1 MTKYDFDSWDE
12 EAASAAIARIAETQT
27 AFRYLIDAE
36 DLIVELPSKKIAKL
50 PLSVTARDMLQVAE
64 LEQRGEAALLM
75 QLLDNVAQKD
85 TLALLQ
91 DCSLALVAKIAMV
104 YFDLIGQITGVAL
117 GE

>member
-27 AFRYLIDAE
+27 AFRYLIDGE
-36 DLIVELPSKKIAKL
+36 ELVIELPSKKIAKL
-50 PLSVTARDMLQVAE
+50 PLTVTARDMLTVAE
-64 LEQRGEAALLM
+64 LQKDGEAALLM
-75 QLLDNVAQKD
+75 QLLANIGQKD
-85 TLALLQ
+85 TSALLQ
-91 DCSLALVAKIAMV
+91 DCPLALVAKIAMV